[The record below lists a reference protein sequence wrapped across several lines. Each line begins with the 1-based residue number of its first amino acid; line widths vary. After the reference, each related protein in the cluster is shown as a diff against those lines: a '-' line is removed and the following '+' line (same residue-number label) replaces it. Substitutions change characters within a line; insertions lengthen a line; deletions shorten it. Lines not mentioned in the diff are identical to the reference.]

1 MAVRQEKE
9 IGAKDADTL
18 FEMKEHDYFCYVLTD
33 KLAPWQAHK
42 QYGQRATSETWIEE
56 AKNQSALARIKT
68 ADFGDNSALFQAAI
82 LAYNTLRWMA
92 LCSGNKILR
101 RWETATIRTFL
112 IQMAGKWTTGS
123 RQQKLRVPK
132 RMLYNAQWEA
142 WVAVAET

>member
-1 MAVRQEKE
+1 MRRENE
-9 IGAKDADTL
+9 IDGKDPDTL
-18 FEMKEHDYFCYVLTD
+18 FEIKEYDYFSYVLTVE
-33 KLAPWQAHK
+33 LAPWQAQK
-42 QYGQRATSETWIEE
+42 QYGQMATSETWIEE
-56 AKNQSALARIKT
+56 ANNQSALAHIKT
-68 ADFGDNSALFQAAI
+68 ADFWANSALFQAAI
-82 LAYNTLRWMA
+82 LTYNTLRWMA

-112 IQMAGKWTTGS
+112 IQMEGKWTTGS